1 MNEKLLEIQG
11 LSKFYPGVVALKDVS
26 FDIYR
31 NTVHCI
37 VGENGAGKSTLIK
50 ILTGALRRNAGRILY
65 DGKEFS
71 PHSTRDA
78 MNAGMSVLFQ
88 ELNVVDQLSVEQ
100 NLTLG
105 LENSTFGFERKST
118 RTGQVLEVLRSL
130 DPTIAPQQRVGELS
144 VAQKQVIEITKAI
157 SSDSSIIVMDEPTAA
172 LSEEEVER
180 LFAIVKNLRH
190 QNVTVIYITHRLA
203 EIFRI
208 GDFVTVLRDGQMI
221 GTRAVSEL
229 AGSCASEVESCAE
242 LIRMMLGKVVAERY
256 VPSAVDRSQ
265 RVLELNH
272 VNSAKLRDVGLEL
285 YKGEILGV
293 YGLIGSGKTEIAR
306 AIYGLDEVE
315 GEIRVHGRLR
325 RLDNPAAAIAS
336 GIAMVPEE
344 RRTEGLCT
352 KLSIR
357 ENIPVMN
364 MKAIAPLGITSR
376 RREKGLARGFIE
388 KVRIVARDEEQKVA
402 LLSGGNQQK
411 VVFAKCLNARSAI
424 LLLDEPTRGVDVGAK
439 EEIHNIVRELSRGG
453 TSVIVFSSELPE
465 ILNLCD
471 RIILLYQGRVKQ
483 VLANGSDIDSE
494 KIMHVV
500 TGAGEAGN
508 AS

>member
-1 MNEKLLEIQG
+1 MSEKLLEIQG
-11 LSKFYPGVVALKDVS
+11 VSKFFPGVVALKDVS

-50 ILTGALRRNAGRILY
+50 ILTGALRRNTGRILY
-65 DGKEFS
+65 AGREFN
-71 PHSTRDA
+71 PHSTRAA

-88 ELNVVDQLSVEQ
+88 ELNVVDQLTVEQ

-105 LENSTFGFERKST
+105 LERSTFGFERKSEH
-118 RTGQVLEVLRSL
+118 TGRVLEILRSL
-130 DPTIAPQQRVGELS
+130 DPGISPLQRVGELS

-229 AGSCASEVESCAE
+229 AASCSTEVESCAE
-242 LIRMMLGKVVAERY
+242 LIKMMLGKVVAESY
-256 VPSAVDRSQ
+256 VPSPVDRAK
-265 RVLELNH
+265 RVLELRG
-272 VNSAKLRDVGLEL
+272 VSSAKLKDISFAL

-315 GEIRVHGRLR
+315 GEIRVHGRSR
-325 RLDNPAAAIAS
+325 RLDSPGAAIAA

-364 MKAIAPLGITSR
+364 MRAIAPLGITSR
-376 RREKGLARGFIE
+376 RREKGLARSFIE
-388 KVRIVARDEEQKVA
+388 KVHIVARDEEQKVA

-411 VVFAKCLNARSAI
+411 VVFAKCLNARSTI
-424 LLLDEPTRGVDVGAK
+424 LLLDEPTRGIDVGAK
-439 EEIHNIVRELSRGG
+439 EEIHNIVRELARGG
-453 TSVIVFSSELPE
+453 TAVIVFSSELPE

-471 RIILLYQGRVKQ
+471 RILLLYQGRVKRI
-483 VLANGSDIDSE
+483 LDNGSGVDSQS
-494 KIMHVV
+494 IMHVV
-500 TGAGEAGN
+500 TGAGEAGHEG
-508 AS
+508 

>member
-1 MNEKLLEIQG
+1 MNEKVLEIQG
-11 LSKFYPGVVALKDVS
+11 VSKFFPGVVALKDVS

-65 DGKEFS
+65 NGREFS

-105 LENSTFGFERKST
+105 LEKSTFGFERKSE
-118 RTGQVLEVLRSL
+118 RTGQVLKVLRSL
-130 DPTIAPQQRVGELS
+130 DPAIAAQQRVGELS

-190 QNVTVIYITHRLA
+190 RNVTVIYITHRLA

-229 AGSCASEVESCAE
+229 AASSASEVESCAE
-242 LIRMMLGKVVAERY
+242 LIRMMLGKVVAEHY
-256 VPSAVDRSQ
+256 LPSPVDRSQ
-265 RVLELNH
+265 RVLELNQ
-272 VNSAKLRDVGLEL
+272 VSSAKLRDVSFEL
-285 YKGEILGV
+285 YHGEILGV

-315 GEIRVHGRLR
+315 GEIRVHGRAR
-325 RLDNPAAAIAS
+325 RLDSPAAAIAS

-376 RREKGLARGFIE
+376 RREKGLARSLIE
-388 KVRIVARDEEQKVA
+388 KVRIIARDEEQKVA

-424 LLLDEPTRGVDVGAK
+424 LLLDEPTRGIDVGAK

-471 RIILLYQGRVKQ
+471 RIILLYQGRIKQ
-483 VLANGSDIDSE
+483 VLANSNEVDSE
-494 KIMHVV
+494 NIMHVV
-500 TGAGEAGN
+500 TGAGEAGH